1 MAPPSS
7 PPSSGDEE
15 KDSLLPPEA
24 PPRSAAAAAAA
35 AGSWRFAKIWTTS
48 KLVYAAPAFATSGQ
62 ALFNYIFTTKF
73 YLDDM
78 KLPPVRFAL
87 VSSVVRSL
95 DLLLY
100 PMMGYLLDNVRL
112 KMGRRRPYFIFM
124 APLVGLTYFAMYS
137 PPAGWG
143 VDGVSVWFCVTFFA
157 NGFLPLTLPYM
168 ALGAEVTMDEGQRT
182 SLYSYRHIAADTGR
196 AFSVILPSILIASG
210 WHGDHKGTCRVFAA
224 TSAVL
229 MVLFFWN
236 LAMRVRIADSEEEH
250 SRRAAEKPWLLWEYP
265 APRDA
270 EAYPFLPGLRKAFG
284 NRPFIYILFA
294 YVWGSSGR
302 WGWGRRRAI
311 RAGVGCG
318 GWMRWWMRWWMR
330 CGCGGEREE
339 G

>member
-100 PMMGYLLDNVRL
+100 PMRGYLLDNVRL

-168 ALGAEVTMDEGQRT
+168 ALGAEVTMDEDNVFALRKKSNE
-182 SLYSYRHIAADTGR
+182 SLSLVRKLSEVDQ
-196 AFSVILPSILIASG
+196 VLPSPRAQLTFRDMWGATFDG
-210 WHGDHKGTCRVFAA
+210 MPLPAGDG
-224 TSAVL
+224 
-229 MVLFFWN
+229 
-236 LAMRVRIADSEEEH
+236 
-250 SRRAAEKPWLLWEYP
+250 
-265 APRDA
+265 
-270 EAYPFLPGLRKAFG
+270 
-284 NRPFIYILFA
+284 
-294 YVWGSSGR
+294 
-302 WGWGRRRAI
+302 
-311 RAGVGCG
+311 
-318 GWMRWWMRWWMR
+318 
-330 CGCGGEREE
+330 
-339 G
+339 